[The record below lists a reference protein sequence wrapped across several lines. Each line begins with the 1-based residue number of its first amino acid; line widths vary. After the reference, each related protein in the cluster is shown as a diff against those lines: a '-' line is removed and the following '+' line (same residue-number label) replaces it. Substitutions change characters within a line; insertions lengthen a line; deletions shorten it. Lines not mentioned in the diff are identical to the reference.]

1 MSAELRPGRTK
12 AQTQGW
18 FAAHKW
24 LLARR
29 LAQAGF
35 LALFL
40 TGPLLGVWITK
51 GTLAASLT
59 LGVLP
64 LADPM
69 MVIQAFLA
77 RHVVEVNALV
87 GSVIVLAAY
96 AVLGGRTYCAW
107 VCPVNVVTD
116 AAAWIRAR
124 LGLKDG
130 LGLDRRLRFAI
141 LGGALVASAATGTI
155 AWEFVN
161 PVTILHRGLVYGSL
175 FGAGATLFVTLAVF
189 LFDLGVSGRGWCTH
203 LCPVGAFY
211 SLVGR
216 KSLIRVTAKRR
227 DACDN
232 CMECFAVCP
241 ERQVIAPALRG
252 RDKGVGPVIMSADCT
267 NCGRC
272 VDVCAKNVFEFG
284 TRFKNGMD
292 DVEPVVPPSK
302 DGPEK
307 VARAG

>member
-12 AQTQGW
+12 ALAQGW
-18 FAAHKW
+18 LSAHKW

-40 TGPLLGVWITK
+40 TGPLFGLWITK

-59 LGVLP
+59 LTVLP
-64 LADPM
+64 LTDPM
-69 MVIQAFLA
+69 MVLQSFLA
-77 RHVVEVNALV
+77 RHVMEAGALV
-87 GSVIVLAAY
+87 GAAIVLVAY
-96 AVLGGRTYCAW
+96 GLLGGRVYCAW

-116 AAAWIRAR
+116 FAAWLRAR
-124 LGLKDG
+124 LGLKDS
-130 LGLDRRLRFAI
+130 LGLDRRLRFLV

-155 AWEFVN
+155 AWEFIN
-161 PVTILHRGLVYGSL
+161 PVTILHRGLIYGSL
-175 FGAGATLFVTLAVF
+175 FGVGAALFITLAVF
-189 LFDLGVSGRGWCTH
+189 LFDLGVAARGWCTH

-211 SLVGR
+211 GLLGSWSLV
-216 KSLIRVTAKRR
+216 RVAARGR

-252 RDKGVGPVIMSADCT
+252 KDKGVGPVILSRDCT

-272 VDVCAKNVFEFG
+272 IDVCAKDVFEFG
-284 TRFKNGMD
+284 TRFGNGMD
-292 DVEPVVPPSK
+292 DIRKVVPPSQ

-307 VARAG
+307 IARAG

>member
-1 MSAELRPGRTK
+1 MSAAPRPGHVK
-12 AQTQGW
+12 ALAQGW

-24 LLARR
+24 LAARR
-29 LAQAGF
+29 LSQALF

-40 TGPLLGVWITK
+40 TGPLFGLWIAK

-64 LADPM
+64 LTDPL
-69 MVIQAFLA
+69 VALQSLLA
-77 RHVVEVNALV
+77 GHMLETSALV
-87 GSVIVLAAY
+87 GAAIVLAAY
-96 AVLGGRTYCAW
+96 AIVGGRAYCAW

-116 AAAWIRAR
+116 FAAWLRAR

-130 LGLDRRLRFAI
+130 LGLDRRLRFLI

-175 FGAGATLFVTLAVF
+175 FGAGAALFVTLAVF
-189 LFDLGVSGRGWCTH
+189 LFDLGIAARGWCTH

-211 SLVGR
+211 GLLGSRSLV
-216 KSLIRVTAKRR
+216 RVAARGR

-252 RDKGVGPVIMSADCT
+252 KDKGAGPVILSRDCT

-272 VDVCAKNVFEFG
+272 IDVCAKNVFEFG
-284 TRFKNGMD
+284 TRFANGMD
-292 DVEPVVPPSK
+292 DGHKAVPPK
-302 DGPEK
+302 QDGPEK
-307 VARAG
+307 IARAG

>member
-12 AQTQGW
+12 AQAQGW
-18 FAAHKW
+18 LAAHKW

-29 LAQAGF
+29 LAQFGF

-40 TGPLLGVWITK
+40 TGPLFGLWITK

-59 LGVLP
+59 LNILP

-69 MVIQAFLA
+69 MVAQAFLA
-77 RHVVEVNALV
+77 RHVVETSALV
-87 GSVIVLAAY
+87 GAVIVLAAY
-96 AVLGGRTYCAW
+96 AVVGGRTYCSW

-116 AAAWIRAR
+116 LAAWLRAR
-124 LGLKDG
+124 FGLKEG
-130 LGLDRRLRFAI
+130 WSLDRRTRFI
-141 LGGALVASAATGTI
+141 VLGGVMVASAATGTI
-155 AWEFVN
+155 AWEFAN
-161 PVTILHRGLVYGSL
+161 PVTILHRGLVYGGL
-175 FGAGATLFVTLAVF
+175 FTAGSALLVTLALF
-189 LFDLGVSGRGWCTH
+189 LFDLGVASRGWCTH

-211 SLVGR
+211 GLVGS
-216 KSLIRVTAKRR
+216 KSVVRVTAKRR

-241 ERQVIAPALRG
+241 ERHVIAPALRG
-252 RDKGVGPVIMSADCT
+252 KSTGAGPVITSRDCT

-272 VDVCAKNVFEFG
+272 IDVCAKNVFEFG
-284 TRFKNGMD
+284 TRFRNGLD
-292 DVEPVVPPSK
+292 DVDHIVPPAK
-302 DGPEK
+302 EGPGN